1 MTNEIFIKPLL
12 QDAFTSKIF
21 YNLIIRVILTV
32 ICLNVFKALFQ
43 YIYIVQISCSLYQI
57 RRVFYYWNNECATNE
72 ILVTLI

>member
-57 RRVFYYWNNECATNE
+57 RRVFYY
-72 ILVTLI
+72 